1 MANSSLFK
9 THEKQKAN
17 TVYIGPNFRGKIVA
31 QKKKEDKKKDIY
43 RKKKLENKQLK

>member
-31 QKKKEDKKKDIY
+31 QKKKEDKKRTYTGRRNWKI
-43 RKKKLENKQLK
+43 NN